1 MVCNSGDIKHWGYKA
16 LGDIKESETFL
27 WTYGVYGFFY
37 MAPPYGGSH
46 IKKTKSFYTLS
57 L

>member
-1 MVCNSGDIKHWGYKA
+1 M
-16 LGDIKESETFL
+16 GDIKESETFL

-37 MAPPYGGSH
+37 MAPPVGGSH
-46 IKKTKSFYTLS
+46 IKKTKGFYTLS